1 MTDRNTRT
9 AGQDAASSIR
19 APQVD
24 STVAIRRGVRSP
36 TMHDALNTPEG
47 RRALADRDIGT
58 VYRLLN
64 AAGVSQRDIAE
75 LTGQSQ
81 SEVSEI
87 LTGRRVMGYD
97 VFVKIAKGLDI
108 PRGFMG
114 LAYDEDLL
122 PEVDEDVKR
131 RELLAS
137 GGLAL
142 FDRPVFGHLL
152 GLPRPPEPPTPLPSR
167 LGKADVTALNALTAE
182 LRAWSQRWGGGAQ
195 TISAVAYRSEQLLGV
210 PASEEVHRAI
220 VSVIANLHTVAGF
233 AAFDEELDDLASS
246 HFAHAISFA
255 GSVNDPYWIAFA
267 LYGGGRIVAEAG
279 YPNDALK
286 YYQLA
291 HVPLADDNGRH
302 GRASVLTGYLHGES
316 ALELAAL
323 KHRTVH
329 NELAA
334 AAGRGARDAD
344 SENITAETHLR
355 MGNLDLAHLFATSA
369 VDQWVGS
376 PNRRHAVISDVT
388 LAVVNVTSGEPR
400 GLSLAHK
407 AIASVSEIQSNRA
420 RTRLRNLIAALESRS
435 GNDYRDL
442 AVRARRVAGQEP
454 PNNV

>member
-1 MTDRNTRT
+1 
-9 AGQDAASSIR
+9 
-19 APQVD
+19 
-24 STVAIRRGVRSP
+24 
-36 TMHDALNTPEG
+36 MHDALNTPEG

-122 PEVDEDVKR
+122 PPEVDEDVKR

-142 FDRPVFGHLL
+142 FDRPVLGHLL
-152 GLPRPPEPPTPLPSR
+152 GLPRPPEEPTPLPSR
-167 LGKADVTALNALTAE
+167 LGKADVAALNALTAE

-195 TISAVAYRSEQLLGV
+195 TISAVAYRSEQLLSVSG
-210 PASEEVHRAI
+210 SEKVHQAM

-233 AAFDEELDDLASS
+233 AAFDEGVDDLASS
-246 HFAHAISFA
+246 HFAHAIDFA
-255 GSVNDPYWIAFA
+255 ATANDPYWIAFA
-267 LYGGGRIVAEAG
+267 CYGGGLIVAEAG

-302 GRASVLTGYLHGES
+302 DRAPVLTGYLHSES

-334 AAGRGARDAD
+334 AVDKGARDAGLD
-344 SENITAETHLR
+344 NIIALTHLR
-355 MGNLDLAHLFATSA
+355 MGNLDLAHLFATSS
-369 VDQWVGS
+369 VDQWSGS
-376 PNRRHAVISDVT
+376 PKRRHAVMSDVT
-388 LAVVNVTSGEPR
+388 LAVVNVTAGEPR

-442 AVRARRVAGQEP
+442 AVRARRVVGQEP
-454 PNNV
+454 PDNV